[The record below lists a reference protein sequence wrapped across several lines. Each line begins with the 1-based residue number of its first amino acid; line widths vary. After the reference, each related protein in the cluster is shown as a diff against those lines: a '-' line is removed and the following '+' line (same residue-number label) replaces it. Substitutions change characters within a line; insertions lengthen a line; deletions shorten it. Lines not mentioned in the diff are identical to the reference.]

1 MSVYHDAQNQ
11 LGLDFLTY
19 AIEVQSKADLQ
30 LLPLILD
37 RLHVSAK
44 LLFNCHSG
52 VLRFKALSSSEQDL
66 HKNSN
71 GLDEVTGTS
80 RVALQFKDSILK
92 LVDSQPEF
100 GENLLDPSIV
110 NTLLTKQSHV
120 AVMRHA
126 KMVMAGF
133 VEANP
138 HDKDVMAFQA
148 GIKQIE
154 EAESSQGSGAQQPE
168 SGKNTLYHCVS
179 LGNAD
184 EEEEETCLSVT

>member
-1 MSVYHDAQNQ
+1 M
-11 LGLDFLTY
+11 
-19 AIEVQSKADLQ
+19 
-30 LLPLILD
+30 
-37 RLHVSAK
+37 
-44 LLFNCHSG
+44 
-52 VLRFKALSSSEQDL
+52 LRFKALSSSEQDL
-66 HKNSN
+66 HKNMAMAWMRLQ
-71 GLDEVTGTS
+71 GLVG
-80 RVALQFKDSILK
+80 VALQFKDSILK

-154 EAESSQGSGAQQPE
+154 EAESSQGSGAQQPR
-168 SGKNTLYHCVS
+168 SGKNTTPTTAS
-179 LGNAD
+179 A
-184 EEEEETCLSVT
+184 SVTQTKKRKKRASAST